1 MIDNTPAY
9 PQDFPPVRLRVIRRE
24 RRPRELIDQKRTFLQ
39 VKRIIDVAFSVFFIV
54 GVLSWLLPLLCLLI
68 KLTSRGPALFVQQRV
83 GFGGRS
89 FRCYKLRT
97 MVINNDADLLQATE
111 HDERI
116 TRLGRFLRK
125 SNMDEF
131 PQFFNILL
139 GDMSLVGPRPHM
151 YADCR
156 QFSSMLPGYKV
167 RNMVK
172 PGLTGL
178 AQVKGFHGP
187 ATTYNCIAMRYEWDK
202 HYISHLSAAIDFS
215 IIVKTIWQKLNAV
228 FHSAAE
234 PFEKETIEEKA
245 LTN

>member
-1 MIDNTPAY
+1 MIDNIPAY
-9 PQDFPPVRLRVIRRE
+9 PQDFSAARLRVIRRE
-24 RRPRELIDQKRTFLQ
+24 RRPRELIDQKRNFLFA
-39 VKRIIDVAFSVFFIV
+39 KRLIDVTFSLLFI
-54 GVLSWLLPLLCLLI
+54 GAVLSWLLPLLCLLI
-68 KLTSRGPALFVQQRV
+68 KLTSRGPAFFVQHRV

-97 MVINNDADLLQATE
+97 MVVNNDADLLQATE
-111 HDERI
+111 HDERV
-116 TRLGRFLRK
+116 TKLGRFLRR

-131 PQFFNILL
+131 PQFFNILM

-156 QFSSMLPGYKV
+156 HFSSMLPGYKV
-167 RNMVK
+167 RNLVK

-202 HYISHLSAAIDFS
+202 YYISHLSAGMDCT
-215 IIVKTIWQKLNAV
+215 IIIKTIWQRFNAV
-228 FHSAAE
+228 FQSAAA
-234 PFEKETIEEKA
+234 PFEKAIIEEKA
-245 LTN
+245 LSN